1 LTSIKQASQ
10 RPAQAPGV
18 RNAGGLAMTSSAASG
33 SAQEEKLAFLARAG
47 SYPWP
52 VAKVEV
58 VETHMS
64 WLFLTETRVCKL
76 KKAVRRNGFDHRSAR
91 SRRLACERE
100 LRLNRRLAPTVYLQL
115 LTLSRHADGRL
126 GLGKHG
132 REVDT
137 LVCMRR
143 LPARETLE
151 ARLRVGRVTERDI
164 QCVVARLAGFWQH
177 APRVRLSAAAF
188 RHRLARAAGWALA
201 GLRHPDYGVDA
212 ARVEATA
219 AALRT
224 ASRRC
229 RKLLEQRAR
238 QHRIVEGHGDLRPE
252 HIYLGR
258 VPQII
263 DCIEFSRDLRIH
275 DPLYE
280 LAFLAM
286 ECDRAGHREI
296 DAWLFDAYARRTGDA
311 SPRAL
316 IDFYKA
322 HNAFKRAR
330 IAAWHLDERGFGSR
344 RRWVARTHA
353 YLRLALGYL
362 RKVQVR

>member
-1 LTSIKQASQ
+1 
-10 RPAQAPGV
+10 
-18 RNAGGLAMTSSAASG
+18 
-33 SAQEEKLAFLARAG
+33 
-47 SYPWP
+47 
-52 VAKVEV
+52 
-58 VETHMS
+58 MS
-64 WLFLTETRVCKL
+64 WLFLTDTRVCKL

-100 LRLNRRLAPTVYLQL
+100 LQLNRRLAPTVYLRL
-115 LTLSRHADGRL
+115 LALSRHANGGLAL
-126 GLGKHG
+126 GEHG
-132 REVDT
+132 REIDT

-151 ARLRVGRVTERDI
+151 ARLQVGRVSEGDI
-164 QCVVARLAGFWQH
+164 RRVVARLAAFWQD
-177 APRVRLSAAAF
+177 APRIRLSGAAF

-201 GLRHPDYGVDA
+201 GLRRPDYGVDVD
-212 ARVEATA
+212 RVETTA
-219 AALRT
+219 AALRA
-224 ASRRC
+224 ASRHC
-229 RKLLEQRAR
+229 RTLPEQRAR

-252 HIYLGR
+252 HIYLGKI
-258 VPQII
+258 PQII

-286 ECDRAGHREI
+286 ECDRAGHRHV
-296 DAWLFDAYARRTGDA
+296 DAWLFDAYARCTGEMP
-311 SPRAL
+311 PRAL
-316 IDFYKA
+316 VEFYKA

-362 RKVQVR
+362 RKVQVKQRPAGCA